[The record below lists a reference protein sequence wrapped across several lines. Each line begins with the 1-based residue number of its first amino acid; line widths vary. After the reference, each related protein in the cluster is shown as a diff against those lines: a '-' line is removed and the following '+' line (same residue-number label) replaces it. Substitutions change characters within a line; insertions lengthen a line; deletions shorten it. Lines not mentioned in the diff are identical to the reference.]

1 MTQVEANGI
10 EFNVKIDGHRG
21 LPWLVLSNS
30 LATNISMWDRQVE
43 ALRDRFRIM
52 RYDQR
57 GHGETDAPAGKY
69 NFGILVADVVAL
81 MDALEIRR
89 THFAGLS
96 MGGMTAIALSQQHP
110 DRVDRV
116 VACDCGPAST
126 PQSAQQW
133 EERIALVRDHGM
145 QALVQPTIDRWFPA
159 EFVTANHDTIEKV
172 RHMIRTTPLNG
183 FIGCAHALS
192 HFDLRPGLAEIRN
205 PVRLICGGKDAALPG
220 TKAMHAAI
228 AGSDF
233 VEIPGAGHISNMEDP
248 TAFTHALQSF
258 LAG

>member
-1 MTQVEANGI
+1 MMQVEANGI
-10 EFNVKIDGHRG
+10 QFNVRMDGHRG
-21 LPWLVLSNS
+21 SPWLVLSNS
-30 LATNISMWDRQVE
+30 LATNLSMWDRQVE
-43 ALRDRFRIM
+43 ALRDRFRIV

-57 GHGETDAPAGKY
+57 GHGETDAPAGRY
-69 NFGILVADVVAL
+69 NFGVLVADVVAL
-81 MDALEIRR
+81 LDVLEIQR

-96 MGGMTAIALSQQHP
+96 MGGMTAVALAQQHP

-159 EFVTANHDTIEKV
+159 EFATANPDTIEKV

-192 HFDLRPGLAEIRN
+192 HFDLRPGLANIRN
-205 PVRLICGGKDAALPG
+205 PVHFICGGQDASLPG
-220 TKAMHAAI
+220 TKALHASV
-228 AGSDF
+228 AGSGF
-233 VEIPGAGHISNMEDP
+233 TEIPNAGHISNMENP
-248 TAFTHALQSF
+248 TAFSHALQAF
-258 LAG
+258 LAA

>member
-1 MTQVEANGI
+1 MQVEANGI

-21 LPWLVLSNS
+21 SPWLVLSNS
-30 LATNISMWDRQVE
+30 LATNLAMWDRQVE
-43 ALRDRFRIM
+43 ALRDRFRIL

-57 GHGETDAPAGKY
+57 GHGESDVPSGRY
-69 NFGILVADVVAL
+69 DFNVLVKDVIGL
-81 MDALEIRR
+81 FDALEIKRA
-89 THFAGLS
+89 HFAGLS
-96 MGGMTAIALSQQHP
+96 MGGMTAIALAEQHP

-133 EERIALVRDHGM
+133 EERIALARDHGM

-159 EFVTANHDTIEKV
+159 EFISANPDVIEKV

-192 HFDLRPGLAEIRN
+192 NFDLRPGLSAIRN
-205 PVRLICGGKDAALPG
+205 PVQFICGGSDAALAG
-220 TKAMHAAI
+220 TKALHAAVP
-228 AGSDF
+228 GSEF
-233 VEIPGAGHISNMEDP
+233 VEISGAGHISNLENP
-248 TAFTHALQSF
+248 TTFSHALQAF
-258 LAG
+258 LAA

>member
-1 MTQVEANGI
+1 MQVEANGI

-21 LPWLVLSNS
+21 SPWLVLSNS
-30 LATNISMWDRQVE
+30 LATNLAMWDRQVE
-43 ALRDRFRIM
+43 AMRDRFRIL

-57 GHGETDAPAGKY
+57 GHGESDAPCGRYDFNVLA
-69 NFGILVADVVAL
+69 ADVVAL
-81 MDALEIRR
+81 FDALEIKRA
-89 THFAGLS
+89 HFTGLS
-96 MGGMTAIALSQQHP
+96 MGGMTAIALAEQHP

-133 EERIALVRDHGM
+133 DERIALARDHGM

-159 EFVTANHDTIEKV
+159 EFISANPDVIEKV

-192 HFDLRPGLAEIRN
+192 NFDLRPGLGGIRN
-205 PVRLICGGKDAALPG
+205 PVQFICGGRDAALPG
-220 TKAMHAAI
+220 AKALHAAVP
-228 AGSDF
+228 GSEF
-233 VEIPGAGHISNMEDP
+233 VEISGAGHISNLENP
-248 TAFTHALQSF
+248 TAFSHALQAF